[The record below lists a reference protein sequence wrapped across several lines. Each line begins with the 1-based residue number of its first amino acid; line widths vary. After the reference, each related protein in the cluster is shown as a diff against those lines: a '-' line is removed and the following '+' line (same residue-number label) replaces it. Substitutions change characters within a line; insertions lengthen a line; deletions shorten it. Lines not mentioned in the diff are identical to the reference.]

1 MRALTRSGEAGAAA
15 ADRVIAELEHL
26 ALRARIDAQRR
37 IQRTLTPWGV
47 PIAGRETRVERAW
60 LDSIEREELAKRRP
74 QAERIVRKFGRQF
87 GRAELPGS
95 VALLLGGVS

>member
-15 ADRVIAELEHL
+15 ADRVIAELQHL
-26 ALRARIDAQRR
+26 ALRSRIDAQRR
-37 IQRTLTPWGV
+37 IQRATHCQQPV
-47 PIAGRETRVERAW
+47 PGRETRVEREW
-60 LDSIEREELAKRRP
+60 MQSIEREELAKRRP
-74 QAERIVRKFGRQF
+74 QAARIVRKFGRQF